1 MVLSSVLN
9 QGSRLLRSPAVL
21 GAAAGRGA
29 FRNAQQT
36 CRAAPSP
43 SASGAWTTVRVGV
56 HHRAFWDWSGAG
68 KGGDQGGA
76 KGSGGAAGNGG
87 RSGGGNAG
95 HDGKGKFGGSNG
107 VGEAA
112 AEEQPPPGGAS
123 APGGT
128 SPMLVGSGDQAPRPS
143 RLVGLPIK
151 WRPLFP
157 TTAYTYTI
165 TNPDVLTAVAK
176 SSRSGLPYVAVFLR
190 KEPEWNQAAGGS
202 DAEGAEGEGGG
213 APAVENKEGVV
224 EGSAEN
230 AVQQTFPEVI
240 TSLDEIHEVGTLAQ
254 VADIRPSAMPGEVQL
269 LLVGHRRL
277 SIKEL
282 ISMGPPLEVE
292 VDHWN
297 TGEFDADSEVIRAY
311 CQEILST
318 VQEVVV
324 LNPLLRER
332 ITFFSERN
340 INVHNPFKLADLAAT
355 LSSGSPE
362 KLQAVLTEKS
372 PEQRLRLALDIISKE
387 REVLRLQQDIKQQ
400 VDQKMTNQ
408 KRTYFLQEQLKSIK
422 KELGLEKD
430 DKEAILNKFRDRR
443 KKIKEMP
450 KEAEKAIEEELEK
463 LSSLEKNSP
472 EFNGTKSYLDWL
484 TQLPWGHASVDN
496 FDLKRA
502 KEGLDEDHYGLDDI
516 KERILEFIAVGKLR
530 GGVHGR
536 ILCFV
541 GPPGVGKTSI
551 GHSIAKAL
559 NREFYRFSVGGLR
572 DVAEIKG
579 HRRTYVG
586 SMPGKLIQCLKITG
600 TNNPVV
606 LIDEIDKLARAHDG
620 DPASALLEVLDPS
633 QNSAFLDN
641 YLDVPV
647 DLSNC
652 LFICTANVL
661 DTIPGPLKDRME
673 VIRLSGYDLPEKV
686 AISEQYLIPKAKKDH
701 GMDKEDR
708 LGHVEIETE
717 AIEALARWYARE
729 AGVRN
734 LSKLVDKIHRKLA
747 LEMVLEDQEASS
759 AKAAAAKGEG
769 EGETTPEK
777 EGGDGSAATAAAET
791 ARGEAPPVE
800 EEGGA
805 AEEGEEK
812 AAAVAT
818 AAAASEESEAGEATE
833 RKKWLV
839 TTENLDKYVGKPT
852 FTSDRLYEGSS
863 APPGVV
869 MGLAWTAM
877 GGSSLYIEAM
887 AIRPPSSRSSSSS
900 SSSSDRGGDDGD
912 IVGSGSSGGRLRTTG
927 QLGDVMNESAQ
938 IAYSVA
944 RECLGRLRP
953 ANALFFEKAAEVH
966 MHVPEGST
974 PKDGPS
980 AGVTMVTALLSLAT
994 GTPVREDLA
1003 MTGELSLTGKVLP
1016 VGGIKEKT
1024 IAARRAGV
1032 QCLVFPQGNK
1042 RDFDELP
1049 DYLKDGLE
1057 VHFAREYGDVFEVA
1071 FGSGGSGGKH
1081 APAADAATS
1090 TASPPPAA
1098 Q

>member
-1 MVLSSVLN
+1 MVLSSVLR
-9 QGSRLLRSPAVL
+9 QGSRLPRCPAVL
-21 GAAAGRGA
+21 GVGIGVARSPFANRH
-29 FRNAQQT
+29 AQQHHLF
-36 CRAAPSP
+36 RSSSSVKPILF
-43 SASGAWTTVRVGV
+43 GV
-56 HHRAFWDWSGAG
+56 YPRSFWDWRGSG
-68 KGGDQGGA
+68 KGGEQGDSD
-76 KGSGGAAGNGG
+76 KGKAGKSDADGQSGPMDGV
-87 RSGGGNAG
+87 GGGPADDQAG
-95 HDGKGKFGGSNG
+95 S
-107 VGEAA
+107 
-112 AEEQPPPGGAS
+112 
-123 APGGT
+123 T
-128 SPMLVGSGDQAPRPS
+128 RSPMLIGAGDQAPRPT
-143 RLVGLPIK
+143 RLIGLPIR

-165 TNPDVLTAVAK
+165 TNPEVLAAVAK
-176 SSRSGLPYVAVFLR
+176 ATQGRFPYVAVFLR
-190 KEPEWNQAAGGS
+190 KDPNVGGS
-202 DAEGAEGEGGG
+202 RAEEESGRGAG
-213 APAVENKEGVV
+213 ADSTINNTGKDDVTPNADGVI
-224 EGSAEN
+224 EGSPQN
-230 AVQQTFPEVI
+230 ALQQSFPEVI
-240 TSLDEIHEVGTLAQ
+240 SSLDEIHGVGTLAQ
-254 VADIRPSAMPGEVQL
+254 VADIRPSAIAGEVQL

-277 SIKEL
+277 SIKEV
-282 ISMGPPLEVE
+282 ISLGPPLELNVE
-292 VDHWN
+292 HWN
-297 TGEFDADSEVIRAY
+297 PGEFDADSEVIRAY

-318 VQEVVV
+318 VQEVAV

-355 LSSGSPE
+355 LSAGSPE
-362 KLQAVLTEKS
+362 KLQAVLAERS
-372 PEQRLRLALDIISKE
+372 AEARLRLALDIISKE

-400 VDQKMTNQ
+400 VDQKMTDQ

-430 DKEAILNKFRDRR
+430 DKEAILNKFRERM
-443 KKIKEMP
+443 KSIKEIT

-496 FDLKRA
+496 FDLKEA
-502 KEGLDEDHYGLDDI
+502 KRVLDEDHYGLDDI

-586 SMPGKLIQCLKITG
+586 SMPGKLIQCLKVVG
-600 TNNPVV
+600 TTNPVV

-633 QNSAFLDN
+633 QNNAFLDN

-686 AISEQYLIPKAKKDH
+686 AISEQYLIPKAQRDH
-701 GMDKEDR
+701 GMDKADH
-708 LGHVEIETE
+708 LGHVEITRE
-717 AIEALARWYARE
+717 AIESLARWYARE

-747 LEMVLEDQEASS
+747 LEMVLQEQANAEAKTDEPGARNDSS
-759 AKAAAAKGEG
+759 ASEG
-769 EGETTPEK
+769 EGQTAEDGGKKQP
-777 EGGDGSAATAAAET
+777 GGDVSASGTETENAEKVV
-791 ARGEAPPVE
+791 EAE
-800 EEGGA
+800 M
-805 AEEGEEK
+805 
-812 AAAVAT
+812 
-818 AAAASEESEAGEATE
+818 EATQTPP
-833 RKKWLV
+833 KSWIV
-839 TTENLDKYVGKPT
+839 TAENLDKYVGKPT
-852 FTSDRLYEGSS
+852 FTSDRLYEEG

-877 GGSSLYIEAM
+877 GGSSLYVEAM
-887 AIRPPSSRSSSSS
+887 AIKPPPDHLTENASLDVSGKG
-900 SSSSDRGGDDGD
+900 SDS
-912 IVGSGSSGGRLRTTG
+912 VSASSGARLRTTG

-944 RECLGRLRP
+944 RESIGRLRP
-953 ANALFFEKAAEVH
+953 DYATFFDRAAEIH
-966 MHVPEGST
+966 MHVPEGAT

-994 GTPVREDLA
+994 KTSVREDLA

-1057 VHFAREYGDVFEVA
+1057 VHFANQYRDVYDVA
-1071 FGSGGSGGKH
+1071 FPGKRQ
-1081 APAADAATS
+1081 DAGD
-1090 TASPPPAA
+1090 ASAKNPPASA
-1098 Q
+1098 SQ

>member
-1 MVLSSVLN
+1 MVLCSILN
-9 QGSRLLRSPAVL
+9 QGSRLLRSPTVL

-29 FRNAQQT
+29 FRKAGQT

-43 SASGAWTTVRVGV
+43 SAAVGGSWTTVRVGV
-56 HHRAFWDWSGAG
+56 QHRAFWDWSGAG
-68 KGGDQGGA
+68 KGGDKGGP
-76 KGSGGAAGNGG
+76 KGSGGAAENGG
-87 RSGGGNAG
+87 RSGGGSG
-95 HDGKGKFGGSNG
+95 GQEGKGKFGGSNG

-112 AEEQPPPGGAS
+112 AEEPPPSPGSSSGGTA
-123 APGGT
+123 AAGGT

-165 TNPDVLTAVAK
+165 TNPEVLNAVAM
-176 SSRSGLPYVAVFLR
+176 SSRSGFPYVAVFLR
-190 KEPEWNQAAGGS
+190 KEPEWNQTAGASDGTAAAAGEAGE
-202 DAEGAEGEGGG
+202 APPEGANE
-213 APAVENKEGVV
+213 EGVV
-224 EGSAEN
+224 EGSGEN

-240 TSLDEIHEVGTLAQ
+240 SSLDEIHEVGTLAQ

-282 ISMGPPLEVE
+282 VSLGPPLEVE

-362 KLQAVLTEKS
+362 RLQAVLTEKS

-516 KERILEFIAVGKLR
+516 KQRILEFIAVGKLR

-686 AISEQYLIPKAKKDH
+686 AISEQYLIPKAKRDH

-734 LSKLVDKIHRKLA
+734 LSKLVDRIHRKLA
-747 LEMVLEDQEASS
+747 LEMVLEDEEAS
-759 AKAAAAKGEG
+759 AAAAAAAAKGEG
-769 EGETTPEK
+769 EGTKTNPEK
-777 EGGDGSAATAAAET
+777 GEDESASAAAAAASARTEQGEAPLAEEGGGAAEGEEDAAAATAS
-791 ARGEAPPVE
+791 

-805 AEEGEEK
+805 VTEG
-812 AAAVAT
+812 
-818 AAAASEESEAGEATE
+818 
-833 RKKWLV
+833 KKWLV
-839 TTENLDKYVGKPT
+839 TSENLDKYVGKPT

-877 GGSSLYIEAM
+877 GGSSLYIEAV
-887 AIRPPSSRSSSSS
+887 AIRPPTSKSST
-900 SSSSDRGGDDGD
+900 SSDGDRDD
-912 IVGSGSSGGRLRTTG
+912 VDVVGSGSAGGRLRTTG

-966 MHVPEGST
+966 MHVPEGAT

-1049 DYLKDGLE
+1049 DYLRDGLE
-1057 VHFAREYGDVFEVA
+1057 VHFASEYGDVFEVA
-1071 FGSGGSGGKH
+1071 FGNGDKD
-1081 APAADAATS
+1081 APAAAAIAA
-1090 TASPPPAA
+1090 ASPPPAA